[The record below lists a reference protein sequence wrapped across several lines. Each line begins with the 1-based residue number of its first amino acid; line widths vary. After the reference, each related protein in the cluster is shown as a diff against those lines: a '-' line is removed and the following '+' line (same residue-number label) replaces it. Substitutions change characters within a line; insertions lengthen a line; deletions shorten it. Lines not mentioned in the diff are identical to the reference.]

1 MTQWKV
7 YRPWGKTY
15 STAHRLYDHLWRTEV
30 TIRDAIYKALNTVA
44 DTLQM
49 TVSNMT
55 IIILPI
61 LENSSLD

>member
-7 YRPWGKTY
+7 YRPSRQTY
-15 STAHRLYDHLWRTEV
+15 IITHRLYDQLWRTEV
-30 TIRDAIYKALNTVA
+30 TISDAVYKALNTVA